1 MASLSK
7 FIRVEGGAVHSKLP
21 APVDERNTQAYQER
35 ENQITKVMLETLA
48 AKAAE
53 KGCDS
58 LDDLLAEQGLALIDE
73 LAAKIQGKE
82 TFVKEG
88 ALSSEELPCVLG
100 ELPEAQDPET
110 FKERLELIESV
121 ASSPQVNSLT
131 IDPTQ
136 AKVLQTWHLARSS
149 EIQKPNRT
157 VPEGHFPGDKASA
170 KFEIPLSHS
179 VSKGSA
185 VPKDLKPL
193 LKTIF
198 ERVRNDLN
206 SKSVTIG
213 TAQGTVCFRR
223 TPLSFKHRPVT
234 PFCLEDE
241 D

>member
-7 FIRVEGGAVHSKLP
+7 PSFIRVECGAVNSKLP
-21 APVDERNTQAYQER
+21 PPVDERNTQAYQER

-53 KGCDS
+53 KGCDT

-73 LAAKIQGKE
+73 LEAKILGKE
-82 TFVKEG
+82 TFVDED
-88 ALSSEELPCVLG
+88 LLLPQVLG
-100 ELPEAQDPET
+100 KLPEAQDPET

-121 ASSPQVNSLT
+121 ASFPQVNSLT

-149 EIQKPNRT
+149 EIQKQKRP
-157 VPEGHFPGDKASA
+157 VPKDHFPGDKASA

-179 VSKGSA
+179 VSKGST

-213 TAQGTVCFRR
+213 TDKGTVCFRR